1 MKKFPTDEAS
11 AANDKTFEPEEDLAA
26 AQAQAGIDTSDQNG
40 DVAMKG
46 GEKAALMEK
55 KGPTPA
61 QLLALQAAIANAATL
76 DEIQRLEAALTSGQM
91 PSELD
96 GREDMDVDS

>member
-1 MKKFPTDEAS
+1 MKKFPTDESS

-26 AQAQAGIDTSDQNG
+26 AKAQAGIDISDQNG

-46 GEKAALMEK
+46 TEKVAVEK
-55 KGPTPA
+55 KGPTPV

-96 GREDMDVDS
+96 GRDVMDVDS

>member
-1 MKKFPTDEAS
+1 MKKFPTDEG
-11 AANDKTFEPEEDLAA
+11 AANDSKTFEPEEDLAA
-26 AQAQAGIDTSDQNG
+26 AQAQAGIDEPSASD
-40 DVAMKG
+40 VKMA
-46 GEKAALMEK
+46 EAAVEK

-61 QLLALQAAIANAATL
+61 QMLALQAAIANAATL

-96 GREDMDVDS
+96 GPQEMDVE